1 MSQQINL
8 ILPELRPRHD
18 WLAFP
23 SVMVMAAIG
32 VAIMATAA
40 TWGYFRVQTLTA
52 TQAQL
57 DGEAKAL
64 QQQVQSLSQ
73 QIASRKGN
81 QALQDEI
88 NHLKDMLQQRD
99 AILSVVEAGKLSP
112 GSGYAEVMRGFARQT
127 MDGLWLTEFS
137 FSGSDARIR
146 GRLTDPS
153 LLPQYIRRLNGES
166 VFQGRRFAA
175 LHMTDGLSGTAAVTT
190 PRYTEFVL
198 TSDPVNQEIKKP

>member
-8 ILPELRPRHD
+8 LLPELRPRHD

-23 SVMVMAAIG
+23 SVMGMAAFGLAVMLI
-32 VAIMATAA
+32 AA
-40 TWGYFRVQTLTA
+40 AWGLFRVQTLSAAQT
-52 TQAQL
+52 QL
-57 DGEAKAL
+57 DVEAKTL

-73 QIASRKGN
+73 QIASRQGN
-81 QALQDEI
+81 PALQDQI
-88 NHLKDMLQQRD
+88 NRLKDMLQQRD
-99 AILSVVEAGKLSP
+99 AILSVVEAGKLTP

-153 LLPQYIRRLNGES
+153 LLPLYIRRLNGES

-175 LHMTDGLSGTAAVTT
+175 LNMTDGLSSTAAAAA

-198 TSDPVNQEIKKP
+198 TSDLVNQEGNKP

>member
-23 SVMVMAAIG
+23 SVVGMAAFG
-32 VAIMATAA
+32 LAIMAIAA
-40 TWGYFRVQTLTA
+40 GWGYFRVQTLTA
-52 TQAQL
+52 AQVQL
-57 DGEAKAL
+57 DGETKGL

-73 QIASRKGN
+73 LIASRKGN
-81 QALQDEI
+81 PALQDEI
-88 NHLKDMLQQRD
+88 DSLKDMLQQRD
-99 AILSVVEAGKLSP
+99 AILAVVEAGKLNP
-112 GSGYAEVMRGFARQT
+112 GAGYAEVMRGFARQT

-137 FSGSDARIR
+137 LSGNDAKIR
-146 GRLTDPS
+146 GRLSDPS
-153 LLPQYIRRLNGES
+153 LLPLYIRRLNGES

-175 LHMTDGLSGTAAVTT
+175 LNMSAGLSGTAEAA

-198 TSDPVNQEIKKP
+198 TSDPVNQESKKP